1 MMRDSADVS
10 KKIRVL
16 VVDDSAFM
24 RKIIGDILEKEKDIE
39 VVDFA
44 RNGKEA
50 IEKARLH
57 QPDIITLDIEMPIL
71 SGLDALSGLMSI
83 QPAPKVIMV
92 SSLTTEG
99 ADATIKALERGAL
112 DFIAKPTRSLFTF
125 DTDGLKEDLLRKVRN
140 LASTRIKSSYTSKF
154 ETVKSPLT
162 QAIKSQGVVAGKLK
176 YIIAIGTST
185 GGPRALQ
192 EVIPLFPKDIPAA
205 ILIVQ
210 HMPPGF
216 TKSLA
221 DRLDSLSYINVKEAQ
236 SGDVLKPGCA
246 YLAPGDF
253 HMVLN
258 RLNSDEYKIELNKN
272 PQVTGHRPSVNVMMD
287 SVAGIVTNK
296 NIIAVMMTGMGSDGS
311 EGILKIKKNGGKTI
325 AQDED
330 TCVVYGMPKSA
341 VAVGAVDKIVPLQEI
356 TREALKFMGV

>member
-1 MMRDSADVS
+1 MMRDSVGGS
-10 KKIRVL
+10 RKISVL

-24 RKIIGDILEKEKDIE
+24 RKIIGDILSAETDME
-39 VVDFA
+39 VIDFA

-50 IEKARLH
+50 IEKARLKK
-57 QPDIITLDIEMPIL
+57 PDIITLDVEMPIM
-71 SGLDALSGLMSI
+71 SGLDALKELMTI

-92 SSLTTEG
+92 SSLTTAG
-99 ADATIKALERGAL
+99 ADATIRALELGAL
-112 DFIAKPTRSLFTF
+112 DFIAKPTKSLFSF
-125 DTDGLKEDLLRKVRN
+125 DSEGLKEDLLIKIRD
-140 LASTRIKSSYTSKF
+140 LAASRSKISETIRREPIRTPLSKSD
-154 ETVKSPLT
+154 
-162 QAIKSQGVVAGKLK
+162 KSQGIVSGKLK

-192 EVIPLFPKDIPAA
+192 EVIPVFPKDIPAA

-221 DRLDSLSYINVKEAQ
+221 ERLDSLSHVNVKEAQ
-236 SGDVLKPGCA
+236 DGDVLKPGCA

-258 RLNSDEYKIELNKN
+258 RIGNDDYRIELNKG

-287 SVAGIVTNK
+287 SVAGSVTTK
-296 NIIAVMMTGMGSDGS
+296 NVIGVMMTGMGNDGS
-311 EGILKIKKNGGKTI
+311 EGILKIKKTGGKTI

-330 TCVVYGMPKSA
+330 TCVVYGMPKAA
-341 VAVGAVDKIVPLQEI
+341 VAAGAVDKIVPLQDI
-356 TREALKFMGV
+356 TKEALKFMGV

>member
-1 MMRDSADVS
+1 MRESTDES

-24 RKIIGDILEKEKDIE
+24 RKIIGDLLGNEKDIE

-50 IEKARLH
+50 IEKAKLK
-57 QPDIITLDIEMPIL
+57 QPDIITLDVEMPIL
-71 SGLDALSGLMSI
+71 SGLDAITELMKI
-83 QPAPKVIMV
+83 QPTPKVIMV

-99 ADATIKALERGAL
+99 ADATIRALELGAL
-112 DFIAKPTRSLFTF
+112 DFVAKPTKSLFSF
-125 DTDGLKEDLLRKVRN
+125 DSEGLKEDLLRKIRN
-140 LASTRIKSSYTSKF
+140 LSSTKMKTSLITKY
-154 ETVKSPLT
+154 ETVRKPLE
-162 QAIKSQGVVAGKLK
+162 QAVKSQGTVSGKFK
-176 YIIAIGTST
+176 YVIAIGTST

-221 DRLDSLSYINVKEAQ
+221 ERLDSLSYIDVKEAQ
-236 SGDVLKPGCA
+236 NGDILKPGCA
-246 YLAPGDF
+246 YLAPGDY

-258 RLNSDEYKIELNKN
+258 KGSGEDLKIELNKN

-287 SVAGIVTNK
+287 SVAGTVTNR
-296 NIIAVMMTGMGSDGS
+296 NLIAVMMTGMGNDGS
-311 EGILKIKKNGGKTI
+311 EGILKIKKKGGKTI
-325 AQDED
+325 AQDEE

-356 TREALKFMGV
+356 TKEALKFMGV